1 MKSSQSTGQAA
12 QGKSPLWHS
21 HRFWIQVMA
30 ALVFMML
37 TLFGTVEITGN
48 QLLTFVLTLAGLG
61 VGARTATG
69 VTGILATRS
78 VQAEQVRAEARASL
92 AQAEATPRTP
102 SCPPCQDDTVLDR
115 QRADETPQGRDADG
129 TLPAVRFGEPPFPPL
144 RDDGEPRATRRKMP
158 PPPIGHKGGF

>member
-1 MKSSQSTGQAA
+1 MKNSQSTGQAA
-12 QGKSPLWHS
+12 QGKSPLYHS

-30 ALVFMML
+30 VWVFTML
-37 TLFGTVEITGN
+37 TMFGTVEITGN

-92 AQAEATPRTP
+92 AQAKARLQTP
-102 SCPPCQDDTVLDR
+102 SCPPCQEDTMLER
-115 QRADETPQGRDADG
+115 PPPQGAQGKAADG
-129 TLPAVRFGEPPFPPL
+129 TQPAMRFGDPPFPPL
-144 RDDGEPRATRRKMP
+144 RDDGEPKATRRKIPLP
-158 PPPIGHKGGF
+158 PVGHKGGF